1 MELENKLDR
10 SAVYLKE
17 SLLVIVAE
25 NMRSVLRKY
34 IACLRVLFIP
44 HTYFLLTHARNLT
57 AQIDLFVQSASL
69 TTDTDSILSSCLAFS
84 QVLNPKPLTKVASTQ
99 KHCQVL

>member
-10 SAVYLKE
+10 TVVYLKE

-25 NMRSVLRKY
+25 N
-34 IACLRVLFIP
+34 IVLFIMD
-44 HTYFLLTHARNLT
+44 TYFLSTHAHTLT

-69 TTDTDSILSSCLAFS
+69 TTDTDSILSPCLAFS
-84 QVLNPKPLTKVASTQ
+84 QVLNPKPFTKVASTQ